1 MKRSQRKDTSSRQQG
16 SLTVE
21 LALVLAFVL
30 MPLLAGVVDLGQVL
44 LAQAVVTRAAREGG
58 LAASRRQNV
67 GQVVNLYM
75 QNAGYQLDRVT
86 VTTEGGG
93 TTGTEVTVRVGYD
106 ITGMGIIPWQNI
118 SPSMTQ
124 VVGLFA
130 GRQS

>member
-1 MKRSQRKDTSSRQQG
+1 MKRPQRKDKSSRQQG

-75 QNAGYQLDRVT
+75 QNAGYRSDRVT
-86 VTTEGGG
+86 VTTEGSGA
-93 TTGTEVTVRVGYD
+93 TGTEVTVRVAYD
-106 ITGMGIIPWQNI
+106 ITGMGIIPWKNI

-124 VVGLFA
+124 VVGTFA